1 MSKLEKKIFKN
12 VSLMAKTKVKS
23 IDEEMLLKE
32 NLGLASLDLVSLITN
47 LSKALN
53 ISILEFSD
61 ADLINLKSVKDLVYL
76 FKSKLTE

>member
-1 MSKLEKKIFKN
+1 MTKLEKKIFKN
-12 VSLMAKTKVKS
+12 VNLMAKTKVKS
-23 IDEEMLLKE
+23 IDEGMLLKE

-61 ADLINLKSVKDLVYL
+61 ADLINLKSVKDLVNL
-76 FKSKLTE
+76 FKNKLPQ